1 MQHFYWKHMMLK
13 QLYNDREKKQMRLR
27 NFYIYVR
34 KALRKKGFSK
44 KIRMTKFI

>member
-1 MQHFYWKHMMLK
+1 MLK
-13 QLYNDREKKQMRLR
+13 KLYVYREKNQVTLR

-44 KIRMTKFI
+44 KIRMAKFI